1 MAAAAAVAAQRP
13 FYMQKTDV
21 KVDYTDVTGKAT
33 SVDLPLITLPAG
45 TVLFRAMKIPNPA
58 TGEDF
63 RTFYRDYLGNP
74 ETITSSQ
81 KATGVKG
88 FCLSPLHNV
97 FFYPFP
103 YIAFGAHTVGATFTM
118 MQISVLVHPITV
130 VCAMSPS
137 DFVRGRAL
145 RYDGDAPWQRCS
157 NFSGPGVECHLR
169 TGEERK
175 ALSYDN
181 CLRPEFQASSG
192 VRGWMAVADR
202 DSLNPV
208 VEVDGRKRAVIS
220 KTVPMSVNMLSLSKT
235 NPKEAVKLVAST
247 YMDSQGHAG
256 FPEIAMYPYKAHK
269 GPGNIKRSCATNE
282 FAMRILEKEAATDNL
297 NFLPIAAFT
306 KNGVID
312 MVGGH
317 FNYEALKPSP
327 NAFVAEGSQQVINQ
341 AMQGYMEKMERE
353 GVTLPY
359 YGKCMLK
366 YDTRTGFY
374 VLDGIVGNFK
384 PSSPAQVPLY
394 KELLLPLASPGQK
407 DYAMQYML
415 AIRSYYPEQFM
426 QMYPVGEKAAKKFMR
441 HSFVFKRFPFIKAL
455 FTELGM
461 PLPSA
466 LYESWKVSARIQ
478 GDYEKKYK
486 PKAAAAPAAKAPVA
500 AKAPAVAAAEQLAS
514 IRAPAQEELPDY
526 GGIGDGTPR
535 TPAFGTPRTPAF
547 GTPRT
552 PAFGTPKEESKGGRR
567 ITKRSKKSNSRKT
580 RSVAP
585 VKDLA
590 TFFTRLWKAHA
601 KKKV

>member
-1 MAAAAAVAAQRP
+1 MAAAAVATQRP
-13 FYMQKTDV
+13 FYTQKTDV
-21 KVDYTDVTGKAT
+21 KVDYTDVTGKST

-58 TGEDF
+58 MGQDF

-103 YIAFGAHTVGATFTM
+103 YIAFGAHTVGTTFTM
-118 MQISVLVHPITV
+118 MQISVLVHPVTV
-130 VCAMSPS
+130 VSAMAPS

-157 NFSGPGVECHLR
+157 NFSGPGVECHAR

-208 VEVDGRKRAVIS
+208 VEVEGRKRAVIS
-220 KTVPMSVNMLSLSKT
+220 KTAPMSVNMLNLSKAY
-235 NPKEAVKLVAST
+235 PKEAVKLVAST

-256 FPEIAMYPYKAHK
+256 FPEISMYPYKAHK
-269 GPGNIKRSCATNE
+269 GPGNIKRSCHTNE

-312 MVGGH
+312 MVGEH

-353 GVTLPY
+353 GITLPY

-374 VLDGIVGNFK
+374 VLDGILGNFK
-384 PSSPAQVPLY
+384 PSSPAQMPLY
-394 KELLLPLASPGQK
+394 KELLLPLATPGQK

-415 AIRSYYPEQFM
+415 AIRSYYPEEFM
-426 QMYPVGEKAAKKFMR
+426 QIYAVGEKAAKKFMR
-441 HSFVFKRFPFIKAL
+441 QSFVFKRFPFIKAL

-461 PLPSA
+461 HLPSA

-486 PKAAAAPAAKAPVA
+486 PKVVAAKAPAVAKAPVA
-500 AKAPAVAAAEQLAS
+500 AKAPAAAAEQLAS
-514 IRAPAQEELPDY
+514 IRSPAEEELPDY
-526 GGIGDGTPR
+526 GGIGDGTPPFG
-535 TPAFGTPRTPAF
+535 TPAFGTPKE
-547 GTPRT
+547 
-552 PAFGTPKEESKGGRR
+552 GTPKEESKGGRR
-567 ITKRSKKSNSRKT
+567 ITKRSKKTPRTNSRKT

-585 VKDLA
+585 IKDLA

-601 KKKV
+601 KKKN

>member
-1 MAAAAAVAAQRP
+1 MAAAAAAAVATQRP
-13 FYMQKTDV
+13 FYTQKTDV

-58 TGEDF
+58 MGQDF

-103 YIAFGAHTVGATFTM
+103 YIAFGAHTVGTTFTM

-130 VCAMSPS
+130 VCAMAPS

-157 NFSGPGVECHLR
+157 NFSGPGVECHAR

-208 VEVDGRKRAVIS
+208 VEVEGRKRAVIS
-220 KTVPMSVNMLSLSKT
+220 KTAPMSVNMLNLSKIYPT
-235 NPKEAVKLVAST
+235 EAVKLVAST

-312 MVGGH
+312 MVGEH
-317 FNYEALKPSP
+317 FNYESLKPSP
-327 NAFVAEGSQQVINQ
+327 NAFVAEGSQQVINE
-341 AMQGYMEKMERE
+341 AMRVYMEKMERE

-384 PSSPAQVPLY
+384 PSSPANAPLY
-394 KELLLPLASPGQK
+394 RELLLPLATPGQK
-407 DYAMQYML
+407 DYAMQYMM
-415 AIRSYYPEQFM
+415 AIRSYYPEDFM
-426 QMYPVGEKAAKKFMR
+426 KMYAVGEKAAKKLMR
-441 HSFVFKRFPFIKAL
+441 QAFVFKRFPFIKPL
-455 FTELGM
+455 FTELGLA
-461 PLPSA
+461 LPSV
-466 LYESWKVSARIQ
+466 LYEFWKVSARIQ

-486 PKAAAAPAAKAPVA
+486 PKAAPVAAAA
-500 AKAPAVAAAEQLAS
+500 AKAPAAAAQLAS
-514 IRAPAQEELPDY
+514 IRAPAVEPSPPAEEEKTPNY
-526 GGIGDGTPR
+526 GRKGEKDGTPV
-535 TPAFGTPRTPAF
+535 
-547 GTPRT
+547 
-552 PAFGTPKEESKGGRR
+552 FGTPKAEAEAEAESKEESSKGGRR
-567 ITKRSKKSNSRKT
+567 FTKRSKYSRRSTTRKSRPADIKSLT
-580 RSVAP
+580 
-585 VKDLA
+585 